1 MNRLPL
7 VEKYRPKD
15 LNTVIIS
22 QAIKDKIKEFLDNK
36 DIPNLLFHGPPG
48 TGKTTLCKII
58 VNNLIQDKRDLLV
71 LNASDD
77 RSIQVIRDRV
87 TPFIKTKPIKSPFK
101 IVYFE
106 EIASDNGGLTLP
118 AQSSLLNLIEEHTSH
133 IRFLATT
140 NFANKML
147 PALRSRFV
155 SFKIDSPPKEIIK
168 TRLVEILNQENIEY
182 TDKDIDRL
190 VDVCYPNMRTML
202 QIIDKSTSN
211 NKINSELI
219 DMSLI
224 EIYYIDKE
232 ELAKNFVI
240 YLWKNR
246 HLIDNKIM
254 HYIPAILKQVTSVD
268 LYKLLQYIDVK
279 YTELDLLELIVD
291 LKRKYH
297 NPTAID
303 IIMEII
309 SENTNQQ

>member
-1 MNRLPL
+1 MIRLPL

-15 LNTVIIS
+15 LDSVIIS
-22 QAIKDKIKEFLDNK
+22 PAIKAKIKEFLDNK

-133 IRFLATT
+133 VRFLATT
-140 NFANKML
+140 NFAHKML

-155 SFKIDSPPKEIIK
+155 SFKIDSPPKEAIK
-168 TRLVEILNQENIEY
+168 ARLIEILKQENIEY
-182 TDKDIDRL
+182 EDRDLDRL
-190 VDVCYPNMRTML
+190 IDICYPNMRTML
-202 QIIDKSTSN
+202 QVIDKSTIN

-219 DMSLI
+219 DMSLV

-246 HLIDNKIM
+246 HLLDNKIM
-254 HYIPAILKQVTSVD
+254 QYIPAILKQVTNVD
-268 LYKLLQYIDVK
+268 LGKLLQYIDVK

-291 LKRKYH
+291 LKRRYH

-309 SENTNQQ
+309 NESAKQ